1 MFEMGF
7 DKRKS
12 GITLL
17 EILIAIAIAASL
29 GAVLLS
35 ATQSILPKAEAAK
48 CMNNLKTLRTAF
60 SSYVDDGWPQLPPGI
75 ALGSIKE
82 QEWWLE
88 KTKKDLQLSEKDWL
102 CPTLS
107 RMLKGLPKSQ
117 RPRIHYLPT
126 PFSGEPNKA
135 NTWPEMPWFIEIGN
149 AHGGGN
155 FLIRMKGD
163 AEQAAQ

>member
-1 MFEMGF
+1 MRF

-17 EILIAIAIAASL
+17 EILTAIAIAACL

-35 ATQSILPKAEAAK
+35 ATQSMLPRAEVAECMGKIKA
-48 CMNNLKTLRTAF
+48 LRIAF
-60 SSYVDDGWPQLPPGI
+60 SDYAERGWPQLPPDVP
-75 ALGSIKE
+75 LGSLKE

-88 KTKKDLQLSEKDWL
+88 KTKTELKLTENDWQ

-107 RMLKGLPKSQ
+107 RMLKKLPDRQ

-126 PFSGEPNKA
+126 PFSKEPNKA
-135 NTWPEMPWFIEIGN
+135 NTWPDMPWFIEIGN

-155 FLIRMKGD
+155 FLVRQNGEV
-163 AEQAAQ
+163 EQAAQ